1 MSTSPIL
8 PNSRIYG
15 PAPTIKLTD
24 VVNIDNTIIDPRTP
38 TTLVDDGGIPL
49 TVTMP
54 GIEEPLTKKI
64 KLINN
69 IGASIITISGTVMLD
84 SGLTEVDLI
93 YNTTYGMW
101 VANTP
106 GAVIPATQKRSFIVS
121 SGAVAS
127 ARNIGFV
134 DQGNKNSL
142 AISLNGQVLASGGPG
157 FGTEVDNT
165 GTGVIWV
172 YNRDGFDWVET
183 DLITSNALDGQIFLG
198 KSTATNKD
206 GSIIAGGAPDYASVP
221 SAPANNGAVLVFE
234 KQADGKY
241 GETSPAVGTDLAIIP
256 VPPTVPGINVD
267 PDNQLRIGECIKMSG
282 DGNTLVIG
290 MDVGAGVDFA
300 VGGFVWIYTRN
311 PSTTKWSLLQV
322 LDTRTFIGDRFGD
335 VVDISADSNTIVVG
349 VPLYG
354 AGDFAGNGPGG
365 VQTFNK
371 AILSTTQVST
381 ITFNGVTDTID
392 GKYFVFEGLNS
403 GIDPARRFFYV
414 WYQQSGGAIDP
425 ATDPAIVPAIADA
438 TGIEVDI
445 TAVVFPNDAAVA
457 LATLNAINSNITAG
471 NYVEADLTT
480 PTDMTITNISVGSV
494 NATADGY
501 DGENFSTG
509 LTFETT
515 TWGAVAGEY
524 TKSANDVIG
533 SGSDDTEQLGLDV
546 AINAIGTVMIAQS
559 GDYTRFYSRATTTDN
574 WTEDITL
581 LSGYLGG
588 WGSRELMNVDINS
601 AGNVA
606 IVGNPYYNSSV
617 GAIFI
622 LTNNGSG
629 WYLKS
634 GPTTYQDVLEPAVAA
649 VSSAVAFG
657 SDATISGSGNNAI
670 IGGWQMRD
678 SRLGVG
684 YVYDIDTTGVA
695 AASSSY
701 FIITSPRDGS
711 PAFLYV
717 VWYKT
722 TDSSTPPNKA
732 AYPFGSLLVGSY
744 ELSVDVRGLDLPAQ
758 NSTLV
763 FRTVQAINGNST
775 FSAVVSAA
783 SNNQI
788 ITISSKFSGTT
799 TFPVSDGAVPTNFVF
814 TKTTAGE
821 DPPLTGA
828 FWPFA

>member
-24 VVNIDNTIIDPRTP
+24 VVNIDNIIIDPRTP

-54 GIEEPLTKKI
+54 GIEEPLSKKI

-69 IGASIITISGTVMLD
+69 VGASIITVSGTVVLD
-84 SGLTEVDLI
+84 SNLTEVELT

-101 VANTP
+101 VSNTP

-127 ARNIGFV
+127 AKNIGFV

-157 FGTEVDNT
+157 FGTSADNT

-183 DLITSNALDGQIFLG
+183 DLITSKALDGQIFLG

-206 GSIIAGGAPDYASVP
+206 GSIIAGGAPDYKTTP
-221 SAPANNGAVLVFE
+221 GAPANNGAVLVFE

-241 GETSPAVGTDLAIIP
+241 KETTPAVGTDPAIIP
-256 VPPTVPGINVD
+256 VPPTIPGVNLD

-290 MDVGAGVDFA
+290 MDVGAGADFA

-311 PSTTKWSLLQV
+311 PSTTKWSLLQI

-354 AGDFAGNGPGG
+354 AGGYDSDGPGG

-381 ITFNGVTDTID
+381 ITFNGVTAAID
-392 GKYFVFEGLNS
+392 GTYFVFEGLNS

-414 WYQQSGGAIDP
+414 WYQQSGGAAD
-425 ATDPAIVPAIADA
+425 PAIADA
-438 TGIEVDI
+438 IGIEVDI
-445 TAVVFPNDAAVA
+445 TAVAFPNDAAVA
-457 LATLNAINSNITAG
+457 LATLNAINFNVTAG

-480 PTDMTITNISVGSV
+480 PTDMTITNISAGSV

-515 TWGAVAGEY
+515 TRGVIVGQY

-533 SGSDDTEQLGLDV
+533 SGSDDAEQLGLDV

-559 GDYTRFYSRATTTDN
+559 GDYTRFYSRTTTTDN

-581 LSGYLGG
+581 LSSYLGG
-588 WGSRELMNVDINS
+588 SGSRELMNVDINS

-606 IVGNPYYNSSV
+606 IVGDPYYNSDV

-622 LTNNGSG
+622 LANNGSG

-678 SRLGVG
+678 ARLGVG
-684 YVYDIDTTGVA
+684 YVYDVDTTGVA

-701 FIITSPRDGS
+701 FIITSPRDGL

-732 AYPFGSLLVGSY
+732 AYPDGSGSY

-799 TFPVSDGAVPTNFVF
+799 FAPVSDGAVPTNFVF
-814 TKTTAGE
+814 TETTAGE
-821 DPPLTGA
+821 APPLTGA